1 MYFLNDVFGVLREV
15 ILYIK
20 LDRKFLKI
28 EILILV
34 KNYIKVFINV
44 ICEMWGEKIFYS
56 FDSFFSK
63 KDLGEDEDEEEEE
76 EEEEEGEGEESESM
90 LSVDMV
96 ESVDIE
102 IIINFLYDDWSFLW
116 KDFIFINYRWMIV

>member
-1 MYFLNDVFGVLREV
+1 MIDDGEQRKMKSLKKFVKCCKGFNVCECNLCCFESNECERQRMYFLNDVFGVLREV

-44 ICEMWGEKIFYS
+44 ICEM
-56 FDSFFSK
+56 
-63 KDLGEDEDEEEEE
+63 
-76 EEEEEGEGEESESM
+76 
-90 LSVDMV
+90 
-96 ESVDIE
+96 
-102 IIINFLYDDWSFLW
+102 
-116 KDFIFINYRWMIV
+116 